1 MNFVDRKKKSW
12 REEGGVSEI
21 VGNILILMIT
31 VVLFSSIIGF
41 VQQMPVP
48 QKMTKAS
55 FDATVSFLDRGTK
68 ANLTVTHAGGD
79 PMDVPTT
86 LIIVDVGPTTK
97 AYNLS
102 TDSSLANAKRWV
114 TGQPWKVQLT
124 DTTYTTTIVVTVFDN
139 AKHAT
144 VWTSQ
149 VTGGS
154 GGSPPNI
161 MQRWVDA
168 NRLTPTPD
176 PVKQYDNFSFFVVV
190 EDPDN
195 DLNTSADMF
204 WIDSGQLEGAGA
216 THRTNWTLSGS
227 NTYRWDFNIWA
238 SGKAINATQL
248 DGAVIYIHAWDKAG
262 HEAISTYVMH
272 VTVLPTNT
280 NNFQETIFSGGN
292 VGENGLP
299 AYLTW
304 TSSKQGF
311 GVYEENHSKPGTAN
325 VSKPKLIFN
334 KDENIFVRVAS
345 LTMNN
350 IIGDNRIMVIDTRT
364 GASYSPDYRGQSSSN
379 SPFYPFTASG
389 SAFIYECIFNTS
401 NLPPGSYSMDIFLA
415 NSPSPGDPTQK
426 FTTEQLITVQQV
438 DSPITFI
445 PTVYLYKDPA
455 RSVQWGTKTKPF
467 DISSGTFMLYISV
480 LVMDAQHSPAPGCD
494 QVQINDMIGGSQI
507 FAKPPALPM
516 LTGMTWQSDQPA
528 LYKFNVDLRYANGNQ
543 WLGGVNAYTL
553 HISKF
558 SDTNEGVYSLSQ
570 QVYVKSSI
578 GRADFFVGEDGIN
591 VGHAN
596 FDTKAYLTY
605 IQNNNFFSQQTLY
618 QYTNTPSDKTTY
630 ATTALAIGDIS
641 GDGDKDILIGQDT
654 TYALVYFKNSLN
666 TYGSWQDGSAI
677 PRPPSDQGNEIK
689 WIAIGDINGDGLNDF
704 AYVSSANKIVI
715 YENSYGISGSIYKD
729 YGATVVKKIM
739 LRDMTGDGKADLVVL
754 AGGKIYVNDLTKV
767 GSVPAVSP
775 EVATLPVP
783 KTNPSGVT
791 DFDIA
796 DMNQDG
802 MLDILTVGSGG
813 GADMN
818 GAWVNLYNPN
828 PTPLVKRLDATA
840 TGYGPLPRVAA
851 GTIVQNGV
859 ADTRTQGEGFALT
872 VRENTTSDPNP
883 RGNVS
888 FTMRF
893 EQLNATDKSQI
904 LHVVARLNQSADQIF
919 YAWYSLDGN
928 VFIPMFAISN
938 KVSWQDYSFRL
949 PAAVANLPIYLRFTD
964 SSTTIGSGVN
974 AIEVDYVAIL
984 ANTYGDYWGPGGAS
998 RYQVVLSTPIAYTT
1012 IRAGNIDGDG
1022 NMTGVPKAGGN
1033 LETIVAING
1042 VSGWRVYEGST
1053 FIGNGWNG
1061 SNSNFFTTS
1070 SNALMVNTAPTL
1082 FDVVDINGDGYS
1094 DLLLCNRTAVQNTV
1108 SQLGYYLNLYPA
1120 KVFYKIAELG
1130 VDGGAGAI
1138 TCAVAANLNE

>member
-1 MNFVDRKKKSW
+1 M
-12 REEGGVSEI
+12 
-21 VGNILILMIT
+21 ILMIT

-48 QKMTKAS
+48 QKMVKAS
-55 FDATVSFLDRGTK
+55 FDATVSFLPGGTK

-86 LIIVDVGPTTK
+86 LIIVDVGSTSK
-97 AYNLS
+97 GYNL
-102 TDSSLANAKRWV
+102 TKDSSFAHAKRWV
-114 TGQPWKVQLT
+114 TGQPWNVQLT
-124 DTTYTTTIVVTVFDN
+124 GTTYTTIIVVTVFDN
-139 AKHAT
+139 SKHAT

-149 VTGGS
+149 VTGGT

-161 MQRWVDA
+161 MQRWVDS
-168 NRLTPTPD
+168 NRLTPTAD
-176 PVKQYDNFSFFVVV
+176 PVRQYDNFSFYVVV

-195 DLNTSADMF
+195 DLNTSAPKF
-204 WIDSGQLEGAGA
+204 WIDTSQIEGANG
-216 THRTNWTLSGS
+216 THRTNWTLSGT
-227 NTYRWDFNIWA
+227 NTYRWDFNIWRT
-238 SGKAINATQL
+238 GKPLTAAKL
-248 DGAVIYIHAWDKAG
+248 DGAIIYIHAWDKAG
-262 HEAISTYVMH
+262 HEAISTFVMH

-280 NNFQETIFSGGN
+280 NVFPPITIITGGN

-311 GVYEENHSKPGTAN
+311 GVYEENHTSPGSAN
-325 VSKPKLIFN
+325 VSRPKLIFD

-350 IIGDNRIMVIDTRT
+350 IVGDNRIMVVDTRT
-364 GASYSPDYRGQSSSN
+364 GAMYQPDYRGQSTN
-379 SPFYPFTASG
+379 IAPFYPFTASG
-389 SAFIYECIFNTS
+389 SAFIYECVFNTS
-401 NLPPGSYSMDIFLA
+401 NLPPSSYSMDIFLSNA
-415 NSPSPGDPTQK
+415 PAPGDPTQK
-426 FTTEQLITVQQV
+426 FTTEQLITVQQAN
-438 DSPITFI
+438 SPITFI
-445 PTVYLYKDPA
+445 PTIYLYEDPS
-455 RSVQWGTKTKPF
+455 RTVLWGTKTKPY
-467 DISSGTFMLYISV
+467 DISGGTYMLYVSV
-480 LVMDAQHSPAPGCD
+480 LVMDAQAPPPAPSCD
-494 QVQINDMIGGSQI
+494 QIQINDMIGGSQI

-516 LTGMTWQSDQPA
+516 LTALSRQSSSPP
-528 LYKFNVDLRYANGNQ
+528 LYKFDIDLRYANGNQ

-558 SDTNEGVYSLSQ
+558 SDLNEGVYSLSQ

-578 GRADFFVGEDGIN
+578 GRADFFTGEDGIN

-630 ATTALAIGDIS
+630 TTTALAIGDIS

-666 TYGSWQDGSAI
+666 TYGGWQDGSAI
-677 PRPPSDQGNEIK
+677 PRPSTDAANTIK
-689 WIAIGDINGDGLNDF
+689 WITIGDINADGLNDF

-715 YENSYGISGSIYKD
+715 YNNSYGISGWIYKD

-739 LRDMTGDGKADLVVL
+739 LRDMTGDGKADLIIL

-767 GSVPAVSP
+767 GSIPAVSP

-783 KTNPSGVT
+783 KTDASGVT

-813 GADMN
+813 IANMN
-818 GAWVNLYNPN
+818 GAWVNLYYTN
-828 PTPLVKRLDATA
+828 PTPTVKKLDAGA
-840 TGYGPLPRVAA
+840 TGYGPIPRIGA
-851 GTIVQNGV
+851 GTRVQNGV
-859 ADTRTQGEGFALT
+859 VETQAQDGIALI
-872 VRENTTSDPNP
+872 VRENTTADPQPQGKVN
-883 RGNVS
+883 
-888 FTMRF
+888 FTMKF
-893 EQLNATDKSQI
+893 DQLNATDKSQI
-904 LHVVARLNQSADQIF
+904 LHVVARLNSSADQIF

-928 VFIPMFAISN
+928 VFIPMFAITN
-938 KVSWQDYSFRL
+938 KVSWNDYSFRM
-949 PAAVANLPIYLRFTD
+949 PASVAGNRIFLRFTD
-964 SSTTIGSGVN
+964 SSTTVGSGVN

-984 ANTYGDYWGPGGAS
+984 ANTYGNYWGPSAGVRGG
-998 RYQVVLSTPIAYTT
+998 YQVVGTSPITYTT

-1033 LETIVAING
+1033 LEAIVAVNG

-1061 SNSNFFTTS
+1061 SNANFFTVS
-1070 SNALMVNTAPTL
+1070 SNALMANTAPTL

-1094 DLLLCNRTAVQNTV
+1094 DILLCNRTTVQNTV

-1120 KVFYKIAELG
+1120 KVFYRVAELG
-1130 VDGGAGAI
+1130 VTGGAGAI